1 MKVILIEEARFPE
14 VIDLMKARADKI
26 DRSFVGDAAGLTDQQ
41 IRFVAEAVFRAVNF
55 EFVRWAQSHGAS
67 CVR

>member
-14 VIDLMKARADKI
+14 AIDLMKARADKI
-26 DRSFVGDAAGLTDQQ
+26 DRSYVGDASGLTDQQ
-41 IRFVAEAVFRAVNF
+41 IKFVADAVFRAVNY

>member
-1 MKVILIEEARFPE
+1 VKVILIEEARFPE
-14 VIDLMKARADKI
+14 VIDLMKARAEKI
-26 DRSFVGDAAGLTDQQ
+26 DRSYVGDASGLTDQQ
-41 IRFVAEAVFRAVNF
+41 IKHVADAVFRALNY